1 MHLPKHDDTVVLVD
15 ESEQEFETKYLVDKN
30 GLSGGWRGFSIA
42 HKLLEKDV
50 LVFQLI
56 APCKFKV
63 MVKSPFFI
71 HSCITSFY
79 VLPNTW
85 SKYWYVTLQ

>member
-15 ESEQEFETKYLVDKN
+15 ENGQEFETKYLIDKN

-56 APCKFKV
+56 ASCKFKV
-63 MVKSPFFI
+63 IVYCSF
-71 HSCITSFY
+71 SCIDALDAF
-79 VLPNTW
+79 
-85 SKYWYVTLQ
+85 SKMVQ